1 MLHDVPA
8 PPRFAVAAHFAIGL
22 STHSRTMPCSEP
34 LRGRTGWR
42 TRDRQQDGSAI
53 IPTVRTH
60 LWPSSVAAASRNNT
74 SDDGSTCALSRPPS
88 EYVHHSAPTQ
98 LIVQVLSGQ
107 TVPTMLLTHAPCDVH
122 NAAHPREPPANTLRG
137 ERTSRH
143 ACEASHCVGCQPWGN
158 FCKHR
163 HAVRARTVSGTASH
177 PLPGGED

>member
-34 LRGRTGWR
+34 LRGRIGWR

-60 LWPSSVAAASRNNT
+60 LWPSSVAAASRSNT
-74 SDDGSTCALSRPPS
+74 SDDGSTCALSLFPPS
-88 EYVHHSAPTQ
+88 GRVRHSTPTQ

-137 ERTSRH
+137 ERTTRH
-143 ACEASHCVGCQPWGN
+143 AYEASHCIGGQPCGDI
-158 FCKHR
+158 CRHR
-163 HAVRARTVSGTASH
+163 QTV
-177 PLPGGED
+177 